1 MPKEE
6 QSGAQNSATHC
17 ALSESFIVTPS
28 LRSFS
33 LSANYA
39 LIVVYTERNYK
50 KLLCRKYCQHA

>member
-1 MPKEE
+1 MPK
-6 QSGAQNSATHC
+6 NSATHC